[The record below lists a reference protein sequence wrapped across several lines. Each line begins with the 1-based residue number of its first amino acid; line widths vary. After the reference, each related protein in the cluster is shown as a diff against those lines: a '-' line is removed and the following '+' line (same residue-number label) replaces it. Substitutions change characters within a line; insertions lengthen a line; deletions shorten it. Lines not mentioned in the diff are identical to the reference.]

1 MPVTSQIAIQAAA
14 SRLCAVQKYY
24 IFPLLFYPHACK
36 SCSGKETRVV
46 LLTVHR
52 CKGVCFA
59 VNIHWI
65 AKERQIINWSRR
77 FAFLSRMKMWR
88 RKKRWFYSMEGLSL
102 PLHPRFSNRS
112 NGNFFPLKVALLFFN
127 SPVLQRRSGRCKAWP
142 KDCFRNTTC
151 AQFIGIFSKPGVT
164 RGNSHSMPASKLGLF
179 YRNETFRFQCAGP
192 GISFSPGGFDSH
204 VKTAKGTC
212 AYAHTHKHT
221 HVGVSL
227 SRWMR

>member
-1 MPVTSQIAIQAAA
+1 
-14 SRLCAVQKYY
+14 
-24 IFPLLFYPHACK
+24 
-36 SCSGKETRVV
+36 
-46 LLTVHR
+46 
-52 CKGVCFA
+52 
-59 VNIHWI
+59 
-65 AKERQIINWSRR
+65 
-77 FAFLSRMKMWR
+77 
-88 RKKRWFYSMEGLSL
+88 MEGLSL

-212 AYAHTHKHT
+212 AYAHTHTSTHT
-221 HVGVSL
+221 SGFLFRAGCVRLDLWVGNEASL
-227 SRWMR
+227 CVCGSKSCNPPLPPSPSPLQTPLLLIWMTCQTKAIDANTLWFANAKNRGSKWGGLWVCHTGRKGREINKEFRVTNIRLY

>member
-1 MPVTSQIAIQAAA
+1 
-14 SRLCAVQKYY
+14 
-24 IFPLLFYPHACK
+24 
-36 SCSGKETRVV
+36 
-46 LLTVHR
+46 
-52 CKGVCFA
+52 
-59 VNIHWI
+59 
-65 AKERQIINWSRR
+65 
-77 FAFLSRMKMWR
+77 
-88 RKKRWFYSMEGLSL
+88 MEGLSL

-179 YRNETFRFQCAGP
+179 YRNETFRFQCTGP

-212 AYAHTHKHT
+212 AYAHTQAHT
-221 HVGVSL
+221 RRGFSFALDALGWIFGLEMKPLSVSVVL
-227 SRWMR
+227 KAATLPSLPPPPLCRPPFCLYGWLVRQRQ